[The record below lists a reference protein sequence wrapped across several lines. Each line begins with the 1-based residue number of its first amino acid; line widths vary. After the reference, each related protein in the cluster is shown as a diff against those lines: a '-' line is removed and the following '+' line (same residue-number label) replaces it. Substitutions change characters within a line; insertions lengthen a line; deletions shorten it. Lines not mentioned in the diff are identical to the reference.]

1 MFYEVKKIKIKKSFI
16 HIEMKN
22 HSVPVA
28 IMKVRGIILYD
39 FDNVGLDKRISLISP
54 HRGRSV
60 VT

>member
-1 MFYEVKKIKIKKSFI
+1 
-16 HIEMKN
+16 MKN